1 MNLIGKSAFSATR
14 EPIGHFG
21 STFSWAKKAAAR
33 ESKSRPRPQHTVL
46 PSQPGQLL
54 AFFGGHPR
62 RPTFVDLSLG
72 NPPSQTEKPKSPA
85 GEQQQT
91 TTRRLLEPN
100 PQLFGRTPP
109 DKQQAFKYLLPK
121 RPNRASHTITEYV
134 SAKPG
139 GTPRG
144 SRDDPVRVDTTVDT
158 KEDWT
163 AIGVAAQSTVIT
175 TLPVGAKEAICR
187 QSYKAHTSIQA
198 VFGALSKGLPDKSG
212 SRRGHSAPLPPT
224 GEQTTERKQIT
235 ISNTQPHPPSENTR
249 PCDHTCPTHQAPPVI
264 EPQVLN
270 KDQVSLRV
278 NLSPSQIYKLM
289 KAGKFPRQIQLSP
302 NRVGWL
308 RTEIDTWIEDR
319 KQKREG
325 AQA

>member
-14 EPIGHFG
+14 EPIDHFG

-91 TTRRLLEPN
+91 TTRCLLEPT
-100 PQLFGRTPP
+100 PQLYAGTPP

-139 GTPRG
+139 ELHREIIRCLKRHIAREIYHLLTNPPPTPN
-144 SRDDPVRVDTTVDT
+144 
-158 KEDWT
+158 
-163 AIGVAAQSTVIT
+163 
-175 TLPVGAKEAICR
+175 
-187 QSYKAHTSIQA
+187 
-198 VFGALSKGLPDKSG
+198 GALL
-212 SRRGHSAPLPPT
+212 RTQRHHT
-224 GEQTTERKQIT
+224 QIT
-235 ISNTQPHPPSENTR
+235 L
-249 PCDHTCPTHQAPPVI
+249 THAATALQTH
-264 EPQVLN
+264 
-270 KDQVSLRV
+270 
-278 NLSPSQIYKLM
+278 
-289 KAGKFPRQIQLSP
+289 P
-302 NRVGWL
+302 NRISQLERGLYHNHHLATQYQHWL
-308 RTEIDTWIEDR
+308 TQQNPANIYDALDLTKI
-319 KQKREG
+319 G
-325 AQA
+325 AS